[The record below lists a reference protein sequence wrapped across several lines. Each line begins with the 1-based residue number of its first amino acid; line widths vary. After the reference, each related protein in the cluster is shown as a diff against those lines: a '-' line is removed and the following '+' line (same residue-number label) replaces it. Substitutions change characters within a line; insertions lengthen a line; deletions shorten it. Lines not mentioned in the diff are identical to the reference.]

1 MYNKANKMEL
11 EKQEINEIRR
21 YRPMDSI
28 DYYEILRSD
37 IKIECWNEFINEMMS
52 LIICN
57 FPQGKVS
64 NKDKKKHRK
73 SNCQLYKMNVLYN

>member
-1 MYNKANKMEL
+1 MDLKDKIIVYLHNKANKMEL

-21 YRPMDSI
+21 YRPLDSI

-37 IKIECWNEFINEMMS
+37 IKIECWNEFIKELMS
-52 LIICN
+52 LIIYN

-64 NKDKKKHRK
+64 NKDK
-73 SNCQLYKMNVLYN
+73 

>member
-1 MYNKANKMEL
+1 MDLKDKIIVYLHNKANKMEL

-21 YRPMDSI
+21 YRPLDSI

-37 IKIECWNEFINEMMS
+37 IKIECWNEFINELMS
-52 LIICN
+52 LIIYN

-64 NKDKKKHRK
+64 NKDK
-73 SNCQLYKMNVLYN
+73 